1 MAKQTLLHECA
12 FGSILVLGDSRVEA
26 AVVPAGLP
34 LPAANIS
41 FGGSTPVE
49 TYFFA
54 RVAMKC
60 RNPPRLVIYAHS
72 MPSFIRPTQF
82 LWKNAARYGYI
93 GFAGLRAV
101 AGTAARVHDPML
113 AETSTHDGLTGIV
126 RDVVYGAGFP
136 TIYTASL
143 IDGRGVGR
151 HAYNEAL
158 LERTVATRGQV
169 VYEPTGTKTLVG
181 IDADEPNFVS
191 SPLEATYFEKTLAL
205 FATAHIP
212 VLLLTIPA
220 SQSTVRA
227 VSGATR
233 VRFAGFLRDA
243 AERYPN
249 VMLGTPGLLGWPD
262 AFYIDGSHMDKAG
275 AAAFT
280 SRLATCVRQWLDQPN
295 RSQPCDFAWK

>member
-1 MAKQTLLHECA
+1 MGRSVRGFLAVGGLL
-12 FGSILVLGDSRVEA
+12 
-26 AVVPAGLP
+26 
-34 LPAANIS
+34 
-41 FGGSTPVE
+41 
-49 TYFFA
+49 
-54 RVAMKC
+54 
-60 RNPPRLVIYAHS
+60 
-72 MPSFIRPTQF
+72 
-82 LWKNAARYGYI
+82 
-93 GFAGLRAV
+93 
-101 AGTAARVHDPML
+101 TAL
-113 AETSTHDGLTGIV
+113 S
-126 RDVVYGAGFP
+126 
-136 TIYTASL
+136 
-143 IDGRGVGR
+143 
-151 HAYNEAL
+151 
-158 LERTVATRGQV
+158 
-169 VYEPTGTKTLVG
+169 
-181 IDADEPNFVS
+181 
-191 SPLEATYFEKTLAL
+191 AL

-280 SRLATCVRQWLDQPN
+280 SRLAACVRQWLDQPN